1 MRVGK
6 PIYASTRGA
15 TDLMVLD
22 GEENETVRVL
32 LQERLTGLELLNGRS
47 RLGSLDGLLDRL
59 GDSRVDVGSRRVLL
73 AGEVEL
79 LDGRVAHLEVLE
91 RGGSLCAI
99 VQLASTLDFGRV
111 AGRGDRR
118 NLTYLLGGSDLCSH
132 FDRSN

>member
-1 MRVGK
+1 
-6 PIYASTRGA
+6 
-15 TDLMVLD
+15 MVLD
-22 GEENETVRVL
+22 GKENETVRVL
-32 LQERLTGLELLNGRS
+32 LQERLTGLEFLNGRN
-47 RLGSLDGLLDRL
+47 RLGSLDGLLGGL

-91 RGGSLCAI
+91 GGGSLCTI

-111 AGRGDRR
+111 AARGDKC